1 MVGEGGREQIT
12 QSFGGREMVCGS
24 HSRCSGKTLFC
35 LNENWYVCW
44 MLDKDG
50 LQAGQTR
57 VGAGRTLERL
67 CSSGSQ
73 GVIVTYTTVRARS
86 VASVVSDSVTLWTV
100 AHQVPLSMGFSRQ
113 EYGSGLHSLQGIF
126 PIQGWNLSLLCL
138 LHWQA
143 GFTPSTT
150 WEALYNS
157 TGLQQ

>member
-1 MVGEGGREQIT
+1 
-12 QSFGGREMVCGS
+12 
-24 HSRCSGKTLFC
+24 
-35 LNENWYVCW
+35 

-57 VGAGRTLERL
+57 VGTGRTLGRL

-73 GVIVTYTTVRARS
+73 DVTVTYTTVRARS

-113 EYGSGLHSLQGIF
+113 EYGSGLHSLQVIF

-138 LHWQA
+138 LRWQA
-143 GFTPSTT
+143 GSFPLAPPGKPWTIGQGYDSKVEEKSQMKCMISWKSQQDFLSRTLY
-150 WEALYNS
+150 WEGEEGQGS
-157 TGLQQ
+157 